1 MSLPGEFELIRR
13 YFAPLSGPGSLSL
26 ADDAAILQ
34 PRPGWSMVA
43 TVDTVISGVHFLP
56 EDPPDLVAR
65 KALRVNLSDL
75 AAMGAEPVGYLLVTA
90 LPSATDEAWVARFAQ
105 GLAQDQAEFAIGLL
119 GGDSAAT
126 PGPLT
131 ITITALGQIE
141 AGRALL
147 RSGAS
152 PGDRVY
158 VSGTLGDGAFGLK
171 IARGGGSGLEAA
183 ARAHLLERYRL
194 PRPRLRLGR
203 RLVGLAT
210 AALDVS
216 DGLVGDL
223 RHICEASKVGAAIEA
238 VRVPLSPA
246 ARALIEAGE
255 ASLAEALTGGDD
267 YELLFTAPTE
277 AEPALARIA
286 AELDLPLTRVGEIR
300 ADPGLDVL
308 DESGRPL
315 ALGSGGYRHF
325 G

>member
-13 YFAPLSGPGSLSL
+13 YFAPLAGPGSLSL
-26 ADDAAILQ
+26 TDDAAVLQ
-34 PRPGWSMVA
+34 PRAGWSVVA
-43 TVDTVISGVHFLP
+43 TVDTAISAVHFLP
-56 EDPPDLVAR
+56 DDPADLVAR

-75 AAMGAEPVGYLLVTA
+75 AAMGAEPLGYLLVTA
-90 LPSATDEAWVARFAQ
+90 LPPQTEEEWVARFAQ
-105 GLAQDQAEFAIGLL
+105 GLERDQAEFGIALL
-119 GGDSAAT
+119 GGDTAAT
-126 PGPLT
+126 PGPLSL
-131 ITITALGQIE
+131 TITALGQVE
-141 AGRALL
+141 SGRALL

-171 IARGGGSGLEAA
+171 VARGAGAGLGAE
-183 ARAHLLERYRL
+183 ARAFLLERYRL

-203 RLVGLAT
+203 RLVGIAT

-216 DGLVGDL
+216 DGVAADL
-223 RHICEASKVGAAIEA
+223 GHICETSKAGAAIES

-255 ASLAEALTGGDD
+255 ASLGEAFTGGDD
-267 YELLFTAPTE
+267 YELLFTAPAH

-286 AELDLPLTRVGEIR
+286 AELDLPLTRLGEIR
-300 ADPGLDVL
+300 AEPGLVVL

-315 ALGSGGYRHF
+315 PIDAGGYRHF
-325 G
+325 